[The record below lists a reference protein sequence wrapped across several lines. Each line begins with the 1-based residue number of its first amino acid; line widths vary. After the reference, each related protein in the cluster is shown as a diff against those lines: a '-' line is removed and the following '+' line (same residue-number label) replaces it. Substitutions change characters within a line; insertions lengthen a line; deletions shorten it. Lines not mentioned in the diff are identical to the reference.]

1 LRYSFCNLFAVGRAE
16 EEMQR
21 IFFSTLLC
29 WFKKKGGLLFFC
41 KQKKRRGKESL
52 RELSLFLFLLQT
64 EAENEW
70 GFL

>member
-16 EEMQR
+16 EEMEGYS
-21 IFFSTLLC
+21 FLLC
-29 WFKKKGGLLFFC
+29 FAVLKERVACCFSANR
-41 KQKKRRGKESL
+41 KRGGKESL

-64 EAENEW
+64 EAEKEL